1 MASRSDPETGCSD
14 DVEVPSAPLPALERS
29 LSEQGVPLGLGL
41 PIPTRAVLHEQRYA
55 IELRSR
61 SRARTVTFSKNIE
74 DTPID
79 RLQECTQHVQ
89 SPSTERSPPGSR
101 CSPSTS
107 SMLSFDSFDSFNSVD
122 SFDRFDADDA
132 TSDDDSADECSSFA
146 WLSGGGA
153 TRRNADRTSES
164 RR

>member
-61 SRARTVTFSKNIE
+61 SRARTVTFSATE

-79 RLQECTQHVQ
+79 
-89 SPSTERSPPGSR
+89 R

-107 SMLSFDSFDSFNSVD
+107 SMLSFDSYDSFNSVD

-132 TSDDDSADECSSFA
+132 TSDDDSADESSSFA

>member
-107 SMLSFDSFDSFNSVD
+107 SMLSFDSFDSFNSAG
-122 SFDRFDADDA
+122 ADDA
-132 TSDDDSADECSSFA
+132 TSDDDSADESSSFA
-146 WLSGGGA
+146 WLSGGG
-153 TRRNADRTSES
+153 
-164 RR
+164 

>member
-1 MASRSDPETGCSD
+1 MASRSDPEAGCSD
-14 DVEVPSAPLPALERS
+14 DVEIPSAPALPALERS

-61 SRARTVTFSKNIE
+61 SRARTVTFQDIE

-107 SMLSFDSFDSFNSVD
+107 SMLSFDSFDSFNSSD
-122 SFDRFDADDA
+122 TDDA
-132 TSDDDSADECSSFA
+132 TSDDDSADESSSFA

-153 TRRNADRTSES
+153 T
-164 RR
+164 